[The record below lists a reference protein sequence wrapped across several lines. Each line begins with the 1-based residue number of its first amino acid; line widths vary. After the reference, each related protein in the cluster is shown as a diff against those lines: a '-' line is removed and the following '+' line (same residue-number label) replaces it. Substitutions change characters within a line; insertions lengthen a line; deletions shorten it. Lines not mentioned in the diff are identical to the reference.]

1 MEYSV
6 AFKLWLPCGY
16 TGWAC
21 QYVVEASNE
30 DDALFEAEMIL
41 QRDKEFEG
49 YKIIGN
55 HISEYEKNDEY
66 RFEEKRK
73 LWEAEENNQKAPAE
87 IARALNRI
95 ADKMGYLSP
104 APHPQPIVQDS
115 GIKPYMVVSIICSI
129 ASVVSLILSILLR

>member
-1 MEYSV
+1 MKYSV

-16 TGWAC
+16 TGWVC

-95 ADKMGYLSP
+95 ADKLSGYDGGRSFEIYNTNKTP
-104 APHPQPIVQDS
+104 W
-115 GIKPYMVVSIICSI
+115 GIIFFNAIST
-129 ASVVSLILSILLR
+129 LILAIIVLLRGL